1 MKVSDVVDFMEKT
14 APIELAEKWDS
25 PGLKTGS
32 LQSKANKILIC
43 LDASALVVQEAVDKK
58 CDMIISHHPILF
70 HPVSY
75 LSMDTEKALCLAIK
89 NDISIYSAH
98 TNLDFTI
105 GGINDSLADI
115 IGLQD
120 IKKDKSGKHAY
131 GYLKSPMTLNE
142 FTENIKKSL
151 NAPAITA
158 VVPSHLNDKNDIYK
172 VGVSSGGFDENYKW
186 AEALN
191 IDALVTGEIKHFE
204 YVTLNEANLIS
215 IGAGH
220 YFTEIPGMRVLCER
234 LNSLGFN
241 SIMSEREINPYK
253 FY

>member
-1 MKVSDVVDFMEKT
+1 MKVSDVVNFMEKT

-32 LQSKANKILIC
+32 LQNDVNKILIC
-43 LDASALVVQEAVDKK
+43 LDASALVVQEAIDKN

-75 LSMDTEKALCLAIK
+75 LSMDTEKALCLAVK

-105 GGINDSLADI
+105 GGINDSLAEI

-120 IKKDKSGKHAY
+120 IEKDESGKHAF
-131 GYLKSPMTLNE
+131 GYLKKTMTLNE
-142 FTENIKKSL
+142 FTDNIKKSL

-158 VVPSHLNDKNDIYK
+158 VIPTHLSNKKDIIK
-172 VGVSSGGFDENYKW
+172 VGVSSGGFDGNYKW

-191 IDALVTGEIKHFE
+191 IDVLVTGEIKHFE

-220 YFTEIPGMRVLCER
+220 YFTEIPGMRVLCEK
-234 LNSLGFN
+234 LNSVGFN
-241 SIMSEREINPYK
+241 SVMSEREINPYQ